1 MGFNKRY
8 ITKEMIM
15 SNIDDES
22 YIVNLTNADA
32 LITDYWSS
40 KFLENFNYKYSE
52 YQSIRESLNTQ
63 YSLSSNLSDIQNSID
78 FGRLKKLSNVFIN
91 LKRNP
96 TWLDIILASEILN
109 FKFESNV
116 SGKFNE
122 MLNFT
127 LQKIEEYYNNNI

>member
-32 LITDYWSS
+32 LIIDHWSS
-40 KFLENFNYKYSE
+40 KFLKNFNYNYSE

-63 YSLSSNLSDIQNSID
+63 YRLSSNLSDIQNSID

-109 FKFESNV
+109 FKFEYSL
-116 SGKFNE
+116 SGVFNE
-122 MLNFT
+122 MLNFA
-127 LQKIEEYYNNNI
+127 LQKIEEYYNNI